1 MSQSVT
7 VIGGTRN
14 GHLTG
19 LISVP
24 ISSGLPEHALNNLQL
39 NLTSLSF
46 DVLTGTAGLTN
57 LDVAGQS
64 GAISIAAAPM
74 AGSNLLEFSNFSVGG
89 AGHDHGGMSGDGSGN
104 HQGWGSWGD
113 RRARGPHNGDDRSR
127 GDGDGGRRGSG
138 RGSGGTSTTP
148 GLTDITATVPSGYQ
162 TVIVQ
167 APGTVTLT
175 GNGAL
180 GESYLF
186 GAAANV
192 DLNAHGGSGSIVA
205 GGGADTLD
213 LGGNYAV
220 TIAGGSD
227 AITATGGSDTIRAFG
242 ANTRLQFVNQST
254 ERTTVF
260 AGAGSAT
267 IFGGDGGGSFHAG
280 AAGANSLIGGT
291 GTVSLFGRASGDVLE
306 AGESTGGATV
316 GGTNHLLAGAGNETL
331 LASSLTGANDLVA
344 ASGSDSISSGGSGLQ
359 TFHGGRGTATMT
371 GSTMAGST
379 NIYLFG
385 AASAP
390 GGTDQI
396 TNFQLGKDVLEG
408 LNGATITTVTA
419 SSFGG
424 QAGALVTLSDGTHV
438 QLVGIAAASISG
450 SVGKSGFV

>member
-7 VIGGTRN
+7 VVGATKN

-19 LISVP
+19 LITIP
-24 ISSGLPEHALNNLQL
+24 IGSGLPESALHNLQL

-46 DVLTGTAGLTN
+46 NVLTGTTGLTN

-64 GAISIAAAPM
+64 GAISIAASPM
-74 AGSNLLEFSNFSVGG
+74 TGTNLLEFSNLSVGG
-89 AGHDHGGMSGDGSGN
+89 ATGHGHGHDYGGMNGYGLGGWQAGGPNDDNDPGHGGG
-104 HQGWGSWGD
+104 
-113 RRARGPHNGDDRSR
+113 
-127 GDGDGGRRGSG
+127 RGSG
-138 RGSGGTSTTP
+138 RGTGGGPSTTP
-148 GLTDITATVPSGYQ
+148 GMADIVATVPSGYQ

-167 APGTVTLT
+167 ALGNVTLT

-186 GAAANV
+186 GASSNV
-192 DLNAHGGSGSIVA
+192 DLNTQGGTGSIVA
-205 GGGADTLD
+205 GGGADTLN
-213 LGGNYAV
+213 LSGNYAV
-220 TIAGGSD
+220 TLAGGSD
-227 AITATGGSDTIRAFG
+227 AITVTGGSDTIRAFG
-242 ANTRLQFVNQST
+242 TKTALQFVNQST

-267 IFGGDGGGSFHAG
+267 IFGGAGGGSFHAG
-280 AAGANSLIGGT
+280 AAGANSLIGGA
-291 GTVSLFGRASGDVLE
+291 GAVSLFGRASGDILE

-316 GGTNHLLAGAGNETL
+316 GGINNLQAGAGNETL
-331 LASSLTGANDLVA
+331 LASSLTGANKLVA
-344 ASGSDSISSGGSGLQ
+344 GSGSDSISSDGAGLQ
-359 TFHGGRGTATMT
+359 TFYGGRGSATIT

-390 GGTDQI
+390 GGVDLI
-396 TNFQLGKDVLEG
+396 SNFKPGKDVFEG
-408 LNGATITTVTA
+408 LNGATISTITA

-438 QLVGIAAASISG
+438 QLAGVSAASIS
-450 SVGKSGFV
+450 SSIGKSGFV